1 LLVKYIFFVISVC
14 YTVFTMAAV
23 HPERRLIDAIG
34 EIQLSNLS
42 SAESQL
48 KTLIEDVPDFKLAQ
62 LIYADMLMAK
72 VNGLNGPAAGLMS
85 SPEKTLF
92 LREIKNRYQAIYE
105 KHTLQKV
112 PSALARLDNFYRHA
126 IVIDLSKSRLYLFDN
141 SQHSPVL
148 IKDFFISMG
157 RGGAGKQIE
166 GDLKTPLG
174 VYFVQSYIPPNLL
187 ADRYGAG
194 AYPVNYPNVW
204 DRMKGKTG
212 SGIWLHGTRSGIY
225 NRPLL
230 ASRGCVVLPNAD
242 LVNVG
247 EFIDLKNTPVL
258 IGQSI
263 EWLSIEKWQ
272 QRQQLVNQIHLQWKA
287 DWESLNVESYLAH
300 YSKRFISS
308 AKKTAN
314 KGFTQWAE
322 HKRRVTKN
330 REFVKIGLS
339 NVSLL
344 MHPQEDVLVAT
355 YLQTYDSDN
364 FNSQSWKRQYWNKEA
379 DGRWRI
385 VFEGSISQPI
395 EAQQVLR

>member
-1 LLVKYIFFVISVC
+1 MLVKYIFFVISVC

-148 IKDFFISMG
+148 IK
-157 RGGAGKQIE
+157 
-166 GDLKTPLG
+166 
-174 VYFVQSYIPPNLL
+174 
-187 ADRYGAG
+187 
-194 AYPVNYPNVW
+194 
-204 DRMKGKTG
+204 
-212 SGIWLHGTRSGIY
+212 
-225 NRPLL
+225 
-230 ASRGCVVLPNAD
+230 
-242 LVNVG
+242 
-247 EFIDLKNTPVL
+247 
-258 IGQSI
+258 
-263 EWLSIEKWQ
+263 
-272 QRQQLVNQIHLQWKA
+272 
-287 DWESLNVESYLAH
+287 
-300 YSKRFISS
+300 
-308 AKKTAN
+308 
-314 KGFTQWAE
+314 
-322 HKRRVTKN
+322 
-330 REFVKIGLS
+330 
-339 NVSLL
+339 
-344 MHPQEDVLVAT
+344 
-355 YLQTYDSDN
+355 
-364 FNSQSWKRQYWNKEA
+364 
-379 DGRWRI
+379 
-385 VFEGSISQPI
+385 
-395 EAQQVLR
+395 